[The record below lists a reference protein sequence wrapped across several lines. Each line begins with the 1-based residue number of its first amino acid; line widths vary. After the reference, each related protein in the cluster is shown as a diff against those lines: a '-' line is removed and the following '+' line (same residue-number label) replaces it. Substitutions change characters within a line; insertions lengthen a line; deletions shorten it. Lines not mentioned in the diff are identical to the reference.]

1 MVNVLRKE
9 NFSLSSIDKLYLLM
23 MAVLFIFVAY
33 NRSTDFIVCE
43 VLLLAVY
50 MILSIKLDKWQVTYP
65 LFLFLA
71 IILGIFSFELIGFLF
86 PDATFLLTNTDSAR
100 YLVSALIQS
109 EAAIIAIVVTLSL
122 VAVQQTSSSY
132 STRVIDLFKDPRRNP
147 NFFILI
153 FAYVLCIMSN
163 SFLLKIIKSQSFDK
177 PIVTTSIEIGIWIS
191 CILFIFLLFALIP
204 YISRTLE
211 MFKPSTLIRL
221 LSENISKE
229 SIESA
234 IVLENSNNMDR
245 SGQIKPINDTIQPIV
260 DVLQGSIKSY
270 DYETTRYGLRIIESK
285 TIQILGD
292 KSYDHTYKEAIT
304 NRIIDYLKIIGIL
317 ATKQEMER
325 TVNDTVKTFL
335 IIYNCLIETEI
346 HQPIDALISVL
357 LNIGEQTI
365 NAKLDNSTI
374 SILKTLNEIGIK
386 SIEKNHNEISQK
398 VIGSI
403 VKIALENISVENSP
417 TAQQILYSNV
427 CNYAIQSI
435 GKIGEKIAEKEWD
448 LELIMLEQGLDQI
461 GESLIEYTVN
471 KEKLKFLLHI
481 LLHTVY
487 SISQK
492 LLVNDIKYLILDVAS
507 EIHSIGIKAF
517 KKNSEVTRYSIDL
530 LNRLIGDI
538 IRHDLQDTSKLNDY
552 GLYGHIHK
560 LRDELHT
567 LVDGTSEQS

>member
-1 MVNVLRKE
+1 MVNVLKKE
-9 NFSLSSIDKLYLLM
+9 NFPLLFIDKFYILM
-23 MAVLFIFVAY
+23 MSILFIFVAY
-33 NRSTDFIVCE
+33 NKSTYFIVCE
-43 VLLLAVY
+43 VLLSIVY

-86 PDATFLLTNTDSAR
+86 PDATSLLTNIDNAR
-100 YLVSALIQS
+100 YLISALIQS
-109 EAAIIAIVVTLSL
+109 EAAIIAIVITLSL

-147 NFFILI
+147 DFFILI
-153 FAYVLCIMSN
+153 LAYILCIMSN
-163 SFLLKIIKSQSFDK
+163 LFLLKIIKSQISEES
-177 PIVTTSIEIGIWIS
+177 IVTKSIEIGIWIS
-191 CILFIFLLFALIP
+191 CILFIFLLFSLIP

-211 MFKPSTLIRL
+211 MFKPSTLIML

-234 IVLENSNNMDR
+234 IVLENSNNMDI

-285 TIQILGD
+285 TIQILRD
-292 KSYDHTYKEAIT
+292 ESYDHTSKEAIT

-325 TVNDTVKTFL
+325 AVNDTVKTLL
-335 IIYNCLIETEI
+335 IIYNCLIEKEI

-417 TAQQILYSNV
+417 TAQQILYSNI

-435 GKIGEKIAEKEWD
+435 GKIGEKIAEKEWE

-461 GESLIEYTVN
+461 GESLIKSTVN
-471 KEKLKFLLHI
+471 KEKLEFLLRI
-481 LLHTVY
+481 LLHTLY
-487 SISQK
+487 SIFQK
-492 LLVNDIKYLILDVAS
+492 LLANDSKYLMFDVAS
-507 EIHSIGIKAF
+507 EIHSIGTKAF
-517 KKNSEVTRYSIDL
+517 KKNSEMTRYSIEL
-530 LNRLIGDI
+530 LTRLIRDI
-538 IRHDLQDTSKLNDY
+538 MSHDLPDTSKFNDY
-552 GLYGHIHK
+552 GLYDHIHK
-560 LRDELHT
+560 LIDDLT
-567 LVDGTSEQS
+567 VVNGASEQS